1 MIKIKKID
9 LEIGDVLEKLIPFY
23 KTDFGTMVNARELHE
38 ALKVKKKYTD
48 WIKYYTKNYSGYNF
62 GTSSDLPEI
71 VEEYDYFLYEIPA
84 AQKKG
89 KKIEYLISIDMG
101 KELAMMSRCE
111 MGSEIRKY
119 FINAEKTLREITNS
133 FSNEEMS
140 AEQKIAEALI
150 LSQKILNKTTL
161 DIKKANRNRDYNKK
175 VNVKLRREIK
185 SLKKEI
191 NDLLENK
198 NKYVEK
204 VDNSDIIEEM
214 NYMED
219 NLERLE
225 EENSRLK
232 NRLNNILS
240 FKITGKSLLD
250 SLANA
255 DIRRRQKF
263 AFNEIGKNKAE
274 VKAYV
279 FRKNSILKSGIVIGE
294 NQKKKFIDNI
304 HVNDLPI
311 ALSRYI
317 EELRSII
324 DESIFEEYFEN
335 IVKRAEEYLNEVAN
349 LNGQK
354 NTSEKEKIKEI
365 SY

>member
-1 MIKIKKID
+1 MVNVKKMS
-9 LEIGDVLEKLIPFY
+9 LETGDVLEKLIPFY
-23 KTDFGTMVNARELHE
+23 ETDFGIMINARELHE
-38 ALKVKKKYTD
+38 ALGVKKKYTD
-48 WIKYYTKNYSGYNF
+48 WIKYYTKTYSGYNF

-89 KKIEYLISIDMG
+89 KKIEYMISIDMG

-119 FINAEKTLREITNS
+119 FINAEKTLRNMTETLANKDLT
-133 FSNEEMS
+133 

-150 LSQKILNKTTL
+150 LSQQILKKTSL

-191 NDLLENK
+191 NELLEKKDN
-198 NKYVEK
+198 NNVTT
-204 VDNSDIIEEM
+204 VDNSDIIEEIT
-214 NYMED
+214 YMEG

-225 EENSRLK
+225 EENLRLK
-232 NRLNNILS
+232 TRLNNIMN
-240 FKITGKSLLD
+240 FKITGKALLD

-255 DIRRRQKF
+255 DIMRRQKF
-263 AFNEIGKNKAE
+263 AFNEEGKKKAK

-279 FRKNSILKSGIVIGE
+279 FRKDSILKSGIVIGE
-294 NQKKKFIDNI
+294 NSKKKFIDNI
-304 HVNDLPI
+304 HVNDLHI
-311 ALSRYI
+311 ALNKYV
-317 EELRSII
+317 EELKRLVS
-324 DESIFEEYFEN
+324 EEAFEEYFEA
-335 IVKRAEEYLNEVAN
+335 IAERVAEYSRSVIMDKEDND
-349 LNGQK
+349 
-354 NTSEKEKIKEI
+354 TSKEKEEVFL
-365 SY
+365 

>member
-1 MIKIKKID
+1 MVKINKMS
-9 LEIGDVLEKLIPFY
+9 LEIGDVLEKIIPFY
-23 KTDFGTMVNARELHE
+23 ETDFGNMINARELHE
-38 ALKVKKKYTD
+38 ALGVKKKYTD
-48 WIKYYTKNYSGYNF
+48 WIKYYTKTYSGYNF

-89 KKIEYLISIDMG
+89 KKIEYMISIDMG

-119 FINAEKTLREITNS
+119 FINAEKALRKMTNTLVDS
-133 FSNEEMS
+133 DLS

-150 LSQKILNKTTL
+150 LSQQILNKTTL

-185 SLKKEI
+185 SLKREI
-191 NDLLENK
+191 NELLENK
-198 NKYVEK
+198 ENNNGTT

-225 EENSRLK
+225 EENLRLK
-232 NRLNNILS
+232 TRLNNIIS
-240 FKITGKSLLD
+240 FKITGKALLD

-255 DIRRRQKF
+255 DITRRQKF
-263 AFNEIGKNKAE
+263 AFNEEGKKKAKI
-274 VKAYV
+274 KAYV
-279 FRKNSILKSGIVIGE
+279 FRKDSILKSGIVIGE
-294 NQKKKFIDNI
+294 NSKKKFIDNI
-304 HVNDLPI
+304 HVNDIHI
-311 ALSRYI
+311 ALNKYV
-317 EELRSII
+317 EELKKLVS
-324 DESIFEEYFEN
+324 EEAFEEYFEA
-335 IVKRAEEYLNEVAN
+335 IADRVAEYSRSV
-349 LNGQK
+349 
-354 NTSEKEKIKEI
+354 SMEKENNTETSDEKEEVLF
-365 SY
+365 